1 MQDTVSI
8 IAFIMWTGAL
18 ALILVAARRRDD
30 TVRQGLS
37 MSGGY
42 FVIMAPRMFFAL
54 FMAIFAA
61 ELLPRETISSW
72 LGAESGFTGILI
84 ASAAGLLVPAG
95 GIVAFPLALAMYKI
109 GAGIPQL
116 TAFLTTWEIFAIHR
130 MIAFEWPLLGTRFIA
145 LRVSSSFMLPPLAG
159 LIAAGLVALLLNEN

>member
-8 IAFIMWTGAL
+8 VAVLMWAGAFSLMAL
-18 ALILVAARRRDD
+18 AARRRDN
-30 TVRQGLS
+30 TVGRGLRVG
-37 MSGGY
+37 GGY
-42 FVIMAPRMFFAL
+42 FIVMAPRMLFAL
-54 FMAIFAA
+54 FLAVFAA
-61 ELLPRETISSW
+61 ELLPREIISGW

-84 ASAAGLLVPAG
+84 ASAAGILVPAG

-109 GAGIPQL
+109 GVGIPQL

-130 MIAFEWPLLGTRFIA
+130 MIAWEWPFLGARFIA

-159 LIAAGLVALLLNEN
+159 LFAASLVALLLE